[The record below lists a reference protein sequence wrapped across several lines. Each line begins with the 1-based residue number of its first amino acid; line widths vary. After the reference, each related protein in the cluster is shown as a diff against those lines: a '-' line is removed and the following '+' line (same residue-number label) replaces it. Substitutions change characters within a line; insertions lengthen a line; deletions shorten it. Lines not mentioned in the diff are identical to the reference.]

1 METQIKPD
9 RRRRSQKSRR
19 ALLKALKE
27 LLVQHPLTSISIEAI
42 AERAGVGKQTIY
54 RWYSDKSELF
64 IDLYETES
72 ANRLEI
78 PDMGSLEKELN
89 ELALRTWLFWLET
102 ASGQAFRQLIARSQ
116 SSPPALKKLRDDFM
130 PKRRIFPEHVL
141 NRAIAR
147 GEIKKGDY
155 SSFIDLWIGF
165 NWYHMLTNSLIER
178 SMIPNMVSI
187 LLHGILLPA
196 PKSQYPVE

>member
-1 METQIKPD
+1 MDIQTKPN

-54 RWYSDKSELF
+54 RWYRDKSELF

-78 PDMGSLEKELN
+78 PDRGSVEKELN
-89 ELALRTWLFWLET
+89 ELALQTWLFWLET

-130 PKRRIFPEHVL
+130 PKRRIFPEQVL
-141 NRAIAR
+141 ERAIAR
-147 GEIKKGDY
+147 GEIARSDY
-155 SSFIDLWIGF
+155 SPFVDLWIGF
-165 NWYHMLTNSLIER
+165 NWYHMLTDSLSDK
-178 SMIPNMVSI
+178 SMIPTMVSI
-187 LLHGILLPA
+187 LLHGVLLKP
-196 PKSQYPVE
+196 SQGQS